1 MINMEDG
8 RTIISLIQ
16 HTLPTLVGPQDS
28 SLPGS
33 LPPLLTH
40 KELTP
45 AQTSQHFQP
54 PRISRGLE
62 LGLPASNGVRVGIGW
77 WPLESSLPVQD
88 VLIASR
94 CLSLLITFLI
104 NSKSIITSSTS
115 QSQTHPPGTPDA
127 PDLCTFSEFM

>member
-28 SLPGS
+28 SPPGS

-54 PRISRGLE
+54 PRISRGA
-62 LGLPASNGVRVGIGW
+62 GSGPARFLMGSQSEDSAVQ
-77 WPLESSLPVQD
+77 PLESSLPVQG

-94 CLSLLITFLI
+94 L
-104 NSKSIITSSTS
+104 
-115 QSQTHPPGTPDA
+115 P
-127 PDLCTFSEFM
+127 